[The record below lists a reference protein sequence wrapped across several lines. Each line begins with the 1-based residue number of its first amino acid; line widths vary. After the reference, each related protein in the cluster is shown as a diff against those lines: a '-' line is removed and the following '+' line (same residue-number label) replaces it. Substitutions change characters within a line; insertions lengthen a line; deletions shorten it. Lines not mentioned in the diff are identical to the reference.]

1 MIDIFKDVAV
11 AGVPLL
17 AFVLGL
23 VQWIKGFGL
32 QGAAVRALS
41 MGVGLVLGVGYQF
54 STVPPV
60 DFAGWFSA
68 AVFGLALGLVASG
81 VYDVANPQAK
91 G

>member
-1 MIDIFKDVAV
+1 MLDIFKDAVV

-17 AFVLGL
+17 AFVIGL

-32 QGAAVRALS
+32 SGNIVKGLS
-41 MGVGLVLGVGYQF
+41 MGVGLVLGIGYQF

-60 DFAGWFSA
+60 DFAGWFGA
-68 AVFGLALGLVASG
+68 TVFGLALGLVASG
-81 VYDVANPQAK
+81 IYDVANPQAK